1 MERGSMKSGY
11 KLKFPEGLIKAGE
24 RSARRKY
31 LPEWILGLSIFLL
44 LIFTFSRIM
53 WYNYMIPM
61 VDPKEDILLSEP
73 RLLYGLPVDSFHV
86 EENNLRMNESLSD
99 IMTDR
104 GVSSSVIDRI
114 AHLPSTAF
122 DLRRMKVGNDYAI
135 FYSRDSLR
143 RPLYFVY
150 SENPVNYFVYSL
162 NIDSCKVVARKN
174 EITTQRKSASGIISS
189 SLWNSMKENNFDPML
204 AMQLSELF
212 AWKIDFFAIQKGD
225 HFTVI
230 YDQDYV
236 KGERIGIGR
245 IHAAVFNSSG
255 QDFFAIHFEQEDGQ
269 SYFDEKGKSVRG
281 EFLKAPLKMFRISS
295 RFSAAR
301 MHPVLRIVRPHFG
314 VDYAA
319 PTGTPIFSIG
329 DGLVLTRAYQPGG
342 GGNFIKI
349 RHNSVYS
356 TTYMHLSK
364 FEKGIQPGSRV
375 RQGQIIGYVGATGL
389 ASGPHL
395 DFRVFMNGFPVDPL
409 KMKSEPANPVTPENM
424 AKFQLIRDRSL
435 KELKSAKSKATSS
448 SLQPS

>member
-1 MERGSMKSGY
+1 
-11 KLKFPEGLIKAGE
+11 
-24 RSARRKY
+24 
-31 LPEWILGLSIFLL
+31 
-44 LIFTFSRIM
+44 
-53 WYNYMIPM
+53 MIPM

-99 IMTDR
+99 ILKDR
-104 GVSSSVIDRI
+104 GVSSSVIDKI
-114 AHLPSTAF
+114 AHLPSTVF
-122 DLRRMKVGNDYAI
+122 DLRRMKTGNDYAV

-143 RPLYFVY
+143 RPLFFVY
-150 SENPVNYFVYSL
+150 SENPVNYYVYSL
-162 NIDSCKVVARKN
+162 NIDSCKVIARKN
-174 EITTQRKSASGIISS
+174 EVTTKRKMASGIISS

-225 HFTVI
+225 HYTVI

-236 KGERIGIGR
+236 KGEQIGTGR

-255 QDFFAIHFEQEDGQ
+255 QDFYAIHFEQEDGQ

-329 DGLVLTRAYQPGG
+329 DGVVLTRAYQAGG

-435 KELKSAKSKATSS
+435 KELKSSKLKVTSS

>member
-1 MERGSMKSGY
+1 
-11 KLKFPEGLIKAGE
+11 
-24 RSARRKY
+24 
-31 LPEWILGLSIFLL
+31 
-44 LIFTFSRIM
+44 
-53 WYNYMIPM
+53 MIPM

-99 IMTDR
+99 ILKDR
-104 GVSSSVIDRI
+104 GVSSSVIDKI
-114 AHLPSTAF
+114 AHLPSTVF
-122 DLRRMKVGNDYAI
+122 DLRRMKTGNDYAV

-143 RPLYFVY
+143 RPLFFVY
-150 SENPVNYFVYSL
+150 SENPVNYYVYSL
-162 NIDSCKVVARKN
+162 NIDSCKVIARKN
-174 EITTQRKSASGIISS
+174 EVTTKRKMASGIISS

-225 HFTVI
+225 HYTVI

-236 KGERIGIGR
+236 KGEQIGTGR

-255 QDFFAIHFEQEDGQ
+255 QDFYAIHFEQEDGQ

-301 MHPVLRIVRPHFG
+301 MHPVLRIIRPHFG

-329 DGLVLTRAYQPGG
+329 DGVVLTRAYQAGS

-435 KELKSAKSKATSS
+435 KELKSSKLKVTSS